1 MLWTY
6 LACPYRR
13 PRCALV
19 ASGQT
24 AERACVTSL
33 RRRFGRICKGKSHSI
48 LAARD
53 TAPVQS
59 LVKAVIWTRRQAAGV
74 GGRGQR
80 LALGAAR
87 SKQDVGWRWR

>member
-1 MLWTY
+1 MP
-6 LACPYRR
+6 A
-13 PRCALV
+13 A
-19 ASGQT
+19 
-24 AERACVTSL
+24 
-33 RRRFGRICKGKSHSI
+33 GK
-48 LAARD
+48 
-53 TAPVQS
+53 Q